1 MDQLFPEPIQ
11 NLPKADIPLDG
22 LTAYLSQ
29 SDTHQILFMKFEKD
43 VDLPE
48 HAHAAQMGIVLEG
61 KIDLMIA
68 GEKHCFTKGDR
79 YYIPEGV
86 KHSARIYAG
95 YADVTFF
102 NEPNRYS
109 KIT

>member
-1 MDQLFPEPIQ
+1 MKQVFPKPIRD
-11 NLPKADIPLDG
+11 LPKADIRLDG

-43 VDLPE
+43 VEVPE
-48 HAHAAQMGIVLEG
+48 HAHNAQLGIVLEG
-61 KIDLMIA
+61 RIKLVIDGKERIFA
-68 GEKHCFTKGDR
+68 KGNR

-86 KHSARIYAG
+86 RHSAQIYAG
-95 YADVTFF
+95 YTDITFF

-109 KIT
+109 IK